1 MVECIG
7 ITVKSR
13 KSDERD
19 HVENAADEIDND
31 NVVAEQEIKE
41 VQPETKAPDPEKE
54 SNQREASDI
63 EAEFFNK

>member
-1 MVECIG
+1 MKHINIVIIDG
-7 ITVKSR
+7 V
-13 KSDERD
+13 ERD
-19 HVENAADEIDND
+19 MAND

-41 VQPETKAPDPEKE
+41 VQPETKEPEHEKG